1 MVKSTLLSRAQG
13 ALLGQLV
20 GDALG
25 SAVRG
30 WSPDRIRAEF
40 PDGVHSMTSSA
51 ERGTIP
57 GQPGDHTELAL
68 ALARSLVHE
77 GEYHE
82 SAARS
87 AYEQWLRASEVGA
100 DETVRSAL
108 EGTPSTE
115 NTSNG
120 ALMRVSPIGIFGS
133 RVWSGVVEMW
143 AREDA
148 AITHPAPICLAASE
162 LYAVAIANAIRVPSP
177 REVLFEH
184 LRARAEQMDTV
195 LADEIKKARTDSP
208 DYITRPDN
216 VIIPLHNALWQL
228 LHANSFE
235 DALIDTIDQG
245 GDTGTNAAVCGALL
259 GAVLG
264 RDAIPEAWSGTVL
277 NCRPNVGV
285 LRPRPRE
292 YWPIDALELAEKLV
306 ADRPANLPV

>member
-13 ALLGQLV
+13 ALLGHLV

-30 WSPDRIRAEF
+30 WTPERIRSEF
-40 PDGVHSMTSSA
+40 PDGVRDMLASA
-51 ERGTIP
+51 ERGTIA
-57 GQPGDHTELAL
+57 GQPGDHSELAL
-68 ALARSLVHE
+68 ALARSLIEE

-82 SAARS
+82 NAARE
-87 AYEQWLRASEVGA
+87 AYAQWLRSSGLDV
-100 DETVRSAL
+100 DDTIRSAL
-108 EGTPSTE
+108 ERGPSEE

-120 ALMRVSPIGIFGS
+120 ALVRVSPIGIFGS

-143 AREDA
+143 ARDDA

-177 REVLFEH
+177 REALFEH
-184 LRARAEQMDTV
+184 LRARAEKMDAV

-208 DYITRPDN
+208 DYLRQPDN
-216 VIIPLHNALWQL
+216 VIVPLRNALWQL
-228 LHANSFE
+228 LHASSLE

-245 GDTGTNAAVCGALL
+245 GDTSTNAAVCGALL

-264 RDAIPEAWSGTVL
+264 DKAIPERWANTVL

-285 LRPRPRE
+285 SRPRPRE
-292 YWPIDALELAEKLV
+292 YWPVDALELAEKLV
-306 ADRPANLPV
+306 ADRPAHVSV